1 MHWDAMWFRDITV
14 NKRWSMKLLVLAA
27 VFFCSLIA
35 VGQDVEVEPGK
46 NSVSLTITAT
56 KSFNLLA
63 TEQKQPTLMLECA
76 SNKGKSGHLLLFE
89 PGVEISEDNSE
100 TAPRNGALTLKMTIG
115 NTKQPTMWIPY
126 GGATVTFA
134 YYGKTEP
141 ERLKFIQ
148 YLLTSPTASIQFIP
162 FLVGQP
168 VTSQFDISKLR
179 DEAVK
184 HPECGALQ

>member
-1 MHWDAMWFRDITV
+1 MWFRDITV
-14 NKRWSMKLLVLAA
+14 NKRRSTNLLVFAA
-27 VFFCSLIA
+27 IFFCSLIA

-46 NSVSLTITAT
+46 NSVSLTITAS

-63 TEQKQPTLMLECA
+63 SEQKQPQLILECA
-76 SNKGKSGHLLLFE
+76 SNKGKAGHLLLFA

-100 TAPRNGALTLKMTIG
+100 TAPRNGALMLKMKIG
-115 NTKQPTMWIPY
+115 GTKQPTTWIPY

-141 ERLKFIQ
+141 ERLKFLQ
-148 YLLTSPTASIQFIP
+148 YLLKSPMASIEFIP

-168 VTSQFDISKLR
+168 VTSEFDISKLR